1 MFFLRL
7 VVDTN
12 IILSAMIKDSTIRKI
27 IVESDIDFFTPDFTF
42 DEINRHL
49 NYICKK
55 NSLNRKINLKILAVL
70 SKYINVVDFGFYAHK
85 ITEARKLIGK
95 IDEKDI
101 PFLAL
106 ALSFENDGIWT
117 NDKHFLKQKKMK
129 IWGTKEILKRL

>member
-1 MFFLRL
+1 VFFLKL

>member
-1 MFFLRL
+1 LKL

>member
-27 IVESDIDFFTPDFTF
+27 IVESGIDFFTPDFTF

-55 NSLNRKINLKILAVL
+55 NSLNRKINLKILDVL

-117 NDKHFLKQKKMK
+117 NDKHFLKQKKVK

>member
-1 MFFLRL
+1 VFFLRL

-12 IILSAMIKDSTIRKI
+12 IIISAMIKDSTVRKI
-27 IVESDIDFFTPDFTF
+27 IVESGIDFFTPDFTF

-49 NYICKK
+49 NDICKR
-55 NSLNRKINLKILAVL
+55 NSLSRKINLKILSIL

-85 ITEARKLIGK
+85 ITEARKIIGK

-117 NDKHFLKQKKMK
+117 NDKHFLKQKKIRIQK
-129 IWGTKEILKRL
+129 TEDILKRG

>member
-1 MFFLRL
+1 MFFLKL

-27 IVESDIDFFTPDFTF
+27 IVESGIDFFTPDFTF

>member
-1 MFFLRL
+1 MKL

>member
-1 MFFLRL
+1 VFFLKL

-27 IVESDIDFFTPDFTF
+27 IVESGIDFFTPDFTF

>member
-1 MFFLRL
+1 MFFLKL

>member
-1 MFFLRL
+1 MRL

-27 IVESDIDFFTPDFTF
+27 IVESGIDFFTPDFTF

-49 NYICKK
+49 NDICKR
-55 NSLNRKINLKILAVL
+55 NSLSKEINLKIIDIL
-70 SKYINVVDFGFYAHK
+70 SKYMTVVEFGFYAHK
-85 ITEARKLIGK
+85 IMDAKKIIGK
-95 IDEKDI
+95 IDENNI

-106 ALSFENDGIWT
+106 ALSFNNDGIWT
-117 NDKHFLKQKKMK
+117 NDKHFLKQKKVK